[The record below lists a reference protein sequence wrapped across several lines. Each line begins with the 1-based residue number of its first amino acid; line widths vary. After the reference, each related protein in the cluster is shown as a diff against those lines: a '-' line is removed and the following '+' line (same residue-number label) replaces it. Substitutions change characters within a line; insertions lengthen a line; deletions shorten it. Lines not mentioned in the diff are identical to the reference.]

1 MDLFKLVG
9 SVFVDNSEAND
20 SLSKTDKKASSL
32 GDTFGKVAKGAAVV
46 GGAAIAG
53 ATALT
58 TSVVSMASASAE
70 SMDVIDKGSQRMKVS
85 AEYYQE
91 LAHAAGQSGV
101 EMSTLEKAA
110 KSLEGTDINME
121 QALDQIYS
129 METAEERARVAADLF
144 GESVAYKMT
153 PMLNESGEGFA
164 ALRQEAND
172 LGLVFSGDA
181 VTAGAA
187 MGDTLA
193 NIQASAEALVT
204 QIGVAVM
211 PIVQQ
216 FCDLIVAYMPQ
227 IHAMVEQLTPIITQA
242 FEVLLPP
249 LMQLVETL
257 LPVIFDLIQQ
267 LFPPI
272 MEVINAILPVLSQL
286 IMALLPPLLQVIRLI
301 LPILIN
307 LIRTIS
313 PILQPIITLL
323 APIIRLATALLTP
336 LLQLINM
343 ILPPVINLVTKLANA
358 LAQKVGPA
366 INKAVTIFTNFKN
379 KVKTIFEQVK
389 NAVKGPINAIL
400 SFINGLI
407 RGVVGGVNGIIRALN
422 RFQIKVPQ
430 WVTNLTGVSTFGFN
444 LAELTAPQIPLLAKG
459 GEIDGGSAI
468 VGEDGPELLQTD
480 GRRTRVTPLNDNNNA
495 FVALEE
501 KMDRMIE
508 LLQNGFGVYLDGRA
522 VVGQLAPGMDQAL
535 GQLAVKQ
542 ARRA

>member
-9 SVFVDNSEAND
+9 SVFVDNQEAND
-20 SLSKTDKKASSL
+20 SLSKTDKKASSV
-32 GDTFGKVAKGAAVV
+32 GETFKKVAKGAGAV
-46 GGAAIAG
+46 GTAAIAG

-58 TSVVSMASASAE
+58 TAVVGLASSSAQ
-70 SMDVIDKGSQRMKVS
+70 SMDTIDKGSQRMHVS

-110 KSLEGTDINME
+110 KKLEGTDLSLD

-129 METAEERARVAADLF
+129 FQTAEERATAAADLF
-144 GESVAYKMT
+144 GDNIAYTLT
-153 PMLNESGEGFA
+153 PMLNASGEDFA

-187 MGDTLA
+187 MGDSLA
-193 NIQASAEALVT
+193 NIQASAESLMT

-216 FCDLIVAYMPQ
+216 FCDLIIAYMPQ
-227 IHAMVEQLTPIITQA
+227 IHDMVERLTPIITQA

-249 LMQLVETL
+249 LMQLIQSI
-257 LPVIFDLIQQ
+257 LPIIFQLIEQ
-267 LFPPI
+267 LFPPF
-272 MEVINAILPVLSQL
+272 MEIINQVLPVISQL
-286 IMALLPPLLQVIRLI
+286 LMALLPPLLQVVQMI

-323 APIIRLATALLTP
+323 SPLIKLATALLTP
-336 LLQLINM
+336 LLSLINM
-343 ILPPVINLVTKLANA
+343 ILPPIISLATKLANTV
-358 LAQKVGPA
+358 AQKIGPA
-366 INKAVTIFTNFKN
+366 INKAIQIFTNFKN
-379 KVKTIFEQVK
+379 RVKSIFDQVK
-389 NAVKGPINAIL
+389 DFIKRPINAVL
-400 SFINGLI
+400 GFINGLI
-407 RGVVGGVNGIIRALN
+407 RGIVGGINGVIRALN
-422 RFQIKVPQ
+422 RFQIKVPG
-430 WVTNLTGVSTFGFN
+430 WVTKLTGVETFGFN

-459 GEIDGGSAI
+459 GELEGGAAI
-468 VGEDGPELLQTD
+468 VGEDGPELIQTN
-480 GRRTRVTPLNDNNNA
+480 GNKTRVTPLNDNNNA
-495 FVALEE
+495 FVELAD
-501 KMDRMIE
+501 KMDQVLR
-508 LLQNGFGVYLDGRA
+508 LLQDGFGVYIDGRA
-522 VVGQLAPGMDQAL
+522 MVGQLAPGMDTAL